1 MLIDER
7 WLIRDIS
14 VAPDRLSGE
23 EAIQAA
29 AGASFIVI
37 QFADGRWA
45 VFRPSELYTKLK
57 LYGLLSA
64 PLSAMPANAVAPHLV
79 GSIPRESTDPR
90 HRSFV
95 ENLKEKEILILL
107 EGGQVSALLVGGQ
120 RFRGPSASMR
130 MTLSTGEPMAE
141 AAPPSSPVPE
151 PQQRFINV
159 ELEDRNG
166 RAHDPRSS
174 PLKTGELY
182 TLLFDVDLEQ
192 RLAAIATDEWRYQAP
207 EGEETAAIT
216 IRLETEDFNLLDGP
230 EQKLFVPRS
239 GRSKNRAKFPLEPLH
254 EGECL
259 LNAVFLKDGSFIQV
273 MTLKFMVGEL
283 FSTQTLGRGVEA
295 AFLARPRDVS
305 LTILNT
311 GAGFQMILI
320 APGVAASAH
329 LPIKLDELQDIAA
342 QARQKLLDVVYA
354 EGEGE
359 RYFQQRIDIPP
370 DVNRFALQYLAQAGL
385 LLYQR
390 LFFGPSADEQT
401 RLLGRRLRE
410 LALKEKLNIQIF
422 SQDFVLPWALLYL
435 AERYE
440 PDQIQPELFLGFKHV
455 IEHIPLQPRMHVTDN
470 RLDSQN
476 GLTVSLNLN
485 TDIDREMKVSLV
497 GDQIRYWDELAKGGA
512 RLSLVQRTT
521 TQEVTRALS
530 DPATPDQV
538 LYFYCHGISQD
549 VGEQGG
555 ISRSRLV
562 FSNKG
567 TLTLEDLKLYA
578 PAVNPEDILAGSP
591 LVFINAC
598 ESAQL
603 SPLVYDGFVPYFM
616 SKGAR
621 GVIGTECEV
630 PALFAVEWARRF
642 FDRFVQGDT
651 LGQIFLDLRREFFFT
666 HNNPMGLLYSLYV
679 DADTRVEPALRA
691 PAPQS

>member
-1 MLIDER
+1 MRIDER
-7 WLIRDIS
+7 WLVRDVF
-14 VAPDRLSGE
+14 VATDNLSGE
-23 EAIQAA
+23 AVLQAA
-29 AGASFIVI
+29 AGAAYIVV

-45 VFRPSELYTKLK
+45 VFQPSELYTKLK
-57 LYGLLSA
+57 LFGLLSA
-64 PLSAMPANAVAPHLV
+64 PLSELPNNAVAPHLV
-79 GSIPRESTDPR
+79 GAIPRESDDPG
-90 HRSFV
+90 HLSFL
-95 ENLKEKEILILL
+95 ENLKEKQVLIIL
-107 EGGQVSALLVGGQ
+107 EGGQFSGLVVGEG
-120 RFRGPSASMR
+120 RVRGHAASR
-130 MTLSTGEPMAE
+130 HATLSVDDMPMA
-141 AAPPSSPVPE
+141 ASAPPAPE
-151 PQQRFINV
+151 APEQRYINV
-159 ELEDRNG
+159 ELEDRDG
-166 RAHDPRSS
+166 RAFDPKAK

-192 RLAAIATDEWRYQAP
+192 RAAAIAADEWRYQPAA
-207 EGEETAAIT
+207 GEETAAIT

-230 EQKLFVPRS
+230 EQKLYVPRR
-239 GRSKNRAKFPLEPLH
+239 GRSKNRAKFPIEPLH

-283 FSTQTLGRGVEA
+283 FSSQTLGRGVEA
-295 AFLARPRDVS
+295 AFVARPRDVS

-320 APGVAASAH
+320 APGVAATAT
-329 LPIKLDELQDIAA
+329 LPIKLPELQDIAA
-342 QARQKLLDVVYA
+342 EARQKLLDVVYA
-354 EGEGE
+354 EGDGE
-359 RYFQQRIDIPP
+359 RFFQQRIDIPA
-370 DVNRFALQYLAQAGL
+370 DVSRFALQYLAQAGL

-390 LFFGPSADEQT
+390 LFFGPAADEQT

-410 LALKEKLNIQIF
+410 LAQKEKLNIQIF

-435 AERYE
+435 AERYD
-440 PDQIQPELFLGFKHV
+440 PDNIQPELFLGFKHI
-455 IEHIPLQPRMHVTDN
+455 IEHIPLQPRMYVTDN
-470 RLDSQN
+470 RLDSHN

-485 TDIDREMKVSLV
+485 TDIDREMKVTLV
-497 GDQIRYWDELAKGGA
+497 GDQIRYWEELAKAGG

-538 LYFYCHGISQD
+538 LYFYCHGISQE
-549 VGEQGG
+549 VGEKGG
-555 ISRSRLV
+555 VDRSRLV

-567 TLTLEDLKLYA
+567 ALTLEDLKLYA
-578 PAVNPEDILAGSP
+578 PAVNPEDVLAGAP

-642 FDRFVQGDT
+642 FDRFMQGDP
-651 LGQIFLDLRREFFFT
+651 LGQIFLDLRREFFFQ

-691 PAPQS
+691 AAPAP